1 MKNLLFLAA
10 DCDCSGTINKNELG
24 MILKKLGAEV
34 TSKLLQELMSAIADN
49 KDGTISQ
56 QMFIAFI
63 ETIMD

>member
-34 TSKLLQELMSAIADN
+34 TPKLLQELMSAIADN
-49 KDGTISQ
+49 KDGTIS
-56 QMFIAFI
+56 
-63 ETIMD
+63 

>member
-1 MKNLLFLAA
+1 
-10 DCDCSGTINKNELG
+10 

-34 TSKLLQELMSAIADN
+34 TPKLLQELMNAIADN